1 MRIIKEV
8 NKMTEN
14 ERAKA
19 NAKAIAEVMAA
30 LKDIDRICDRY
41 EKDNDGMERV
51 IPSNEIED

>member
-1 MRIIKEV
+1 M
-8 NKMTEN
+8 NDN

-30 LKDIDRICDRY
+30 LNYIDKVFERY

>member
-1 MRIIKEV
+1 
-8 NKMTEN
+8 MTEN

-19 NAKAIAEVMAA
+19 KAKAIAEVMAA
-30 LKDIDRICDRY
+30 LKDIDKICERY